1 MISEWGNDWGASTI
15 EENIWRWIQ
24 DEGFWN
30 RTEEASWRKTVL
42 NAQPRR
48 QFIYGKLIKVTELEN
63 ELSKNSVLTILIWE
77 LHKTAQRKKLE
88 PSKLFQHS
96 PSSELMSLG
105 DSKGNGYGQHQAN
118 RIYLTCALLDTP
130 NPREAGLAGANLRK
144 SFLTLVHYTI
154 KDALEIGLNPGIF

>member
-1 MISEWGNDWGASTI
+1 M
-15 EENIWRWIQ
+15 
-24 DEGFWN
+24 
-30 RTEEASWRKTVL
+30 
-42 NAQPRR
+42 
-48 QFIYGKLIKVTELEN
+48 
-63 ELSKNSVLTILIWE
+63 LTILIWE